1 MNNLYTFIM
10 YFFYIYILISKRRD
24 REKIILHINIIIIHN
39 MIIDAKDIYINI
51 IHSEKNLLDM
61 LRMLVLMIISG
72 TISQ

>member
-1 MNNLYTFIM
+1 
-10 YFFYIYILISKRRD
+10 
-24 REKIILHINIIIIHN
+24 
-39 MIIDAKDIYINI
+39 MITDAKDIYINI